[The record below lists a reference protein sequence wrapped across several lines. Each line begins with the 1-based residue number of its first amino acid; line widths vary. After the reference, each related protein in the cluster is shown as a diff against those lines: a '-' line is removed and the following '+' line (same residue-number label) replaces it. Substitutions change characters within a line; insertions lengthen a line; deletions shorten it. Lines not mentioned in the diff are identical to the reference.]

1 MTLLK
6 LSRLQGAKLIGAKK
20 TMIATIYRSDIFRSG
35 IILFINR
42 FCAKRH
48 GINLLRGGSEHL
60 LLPCYL
66 TALAMD

>member
-35 IILFINR
+35 ITLFINR

-48 GINLLRGGSEHL
+48 GINLPRGVGASI
-60 LLPCYL
+60 
-66 TALAMD
+66 AAMNVI